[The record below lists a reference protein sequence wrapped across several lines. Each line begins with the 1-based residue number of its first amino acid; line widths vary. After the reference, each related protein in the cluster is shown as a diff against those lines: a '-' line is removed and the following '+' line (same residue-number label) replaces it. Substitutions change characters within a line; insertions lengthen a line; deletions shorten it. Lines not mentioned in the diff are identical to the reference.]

1 MAACSHLCLERL
13 GHFLLQLGSIS
24 IRHAPAA
31 ALQTLTESFHLTML
45 ARDGIVRVLE
55 RAEQERDVLA
65 LTDAIIH
72 PSGVFNPIVHNAN
85 QKTASLRIVHGQKEP
100 AGGGSILLVKAT
112 HGLAGGMGLVHH
124 PAQRQNGCGIYF
136 CFKHNQL
143 THLMLLTRQW
153 PCRVTPLQAAGTST
167 SSPGF
172 RVSSDS
178 ASATVQSDI

>member
-1 MAACSHLCLERL
+1 M
-13 GHFLLQLGSIS
+13 
-24 IRHAPAA
+24 
-31 ALQTLTESFHLTML
+31 
-45 ARDGIVRVLE
+45 
-55 RAEQERDVLA
+55 
-65 LTDAIIH
+65 
-72 PSGVFNPIVHNAN
+72 
-85 QKTASLRIVHGQKEP
+85 
-100 AGGGSILLVKAT
+100 LLVKAA

-167 SSPGF
+167 SCSGC

-178 ASATVQSDI
+178 ASAIVQSDICFKSLARSQAPVILSPLMLNDVYYYKILFSG